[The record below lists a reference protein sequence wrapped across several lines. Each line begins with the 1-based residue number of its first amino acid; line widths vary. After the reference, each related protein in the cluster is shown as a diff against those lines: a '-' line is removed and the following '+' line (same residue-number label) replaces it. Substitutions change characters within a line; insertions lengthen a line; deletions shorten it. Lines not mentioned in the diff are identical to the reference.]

1 MNVEQL
7 RDVLPLLIPILIIQ
21 VALVV
26 YALMDLIRRPQTR
39 GPKWL
44 WVIVILFINLIGP
57 IVYLVV
63 GRDEG

>member
-1 MNVEQL
+1 MNIEQL
-7 RDVLPLLIPILIIQ
+7 QEVLPLLVPILIIQ
-21 VALVV
+21 IALVV
-26 YALMDLIRRPQTR
+26 YALLDLIRRPRTR

>member
-7 RDVLPLLIPILIIQ
+7 QEVLPLLVPILIIQ
-21 VALVV
+21 IALVV
-26 YALMDLIRRPQTR
+26 YALLDLIRRPHTR